1 MPPDEPPRRPTRT
14 VLFVC
19 TGNTCRSPLAEGLA
33 KRMLADELGC
43 EPGDLPARGWRI
55 HSAGVAASPGDTP
68 APAAVAVAAE
78 FGVDLAGHRSR
89 PLTPELL
96 AGATDVVAVS
106 RGHAALMA
114 AYFGGVG
121 PVPALLGGPD
131 GDVPDP
137 IGGDEAE
144 YRRCA
149 AAIRA
154 HLTRHLAEW
163 LRL

>member
-1 MPPDEPPRRPTRT
+1 MRPDDPPRRPTRT

-33 KRMLADELGC
+33 KRLLAEGLGCTPDEL
-43 EPGDLPARGWRI
+43 ATRGWGVG
-55 HSAGVAASPGDTP
+55 SAGVAALPGD
-68 APAAVAVAAE
+68 APSPEAVAVAAE
-78 FGVDLAGHRSR
+78 FGFDLAGHRSR

-106 RGHAALMA
+106 RGHAAILA

-121 PVPALLGGPD
+121 PPPVLLGGPD
-131 GDVPDP
+131 GDLPDP
-137 IGGDEAE
+137 VGGDEDE

-163 LRL
+163 LRP